1 MICAFNNKHP
11 NIHDSV
17 FIAKSAQVIGQVSI
31 GKSSSVWFNSVVRG
45 DVNYIEIGQRT
56 NIQDNSVLHV
66 TKNNYPLVIGNNVT
80 IGHRVVVHGCS
91 IEDNTLIGIGSVLL
105 DGSVVNSN
113 SIVAAGSLV
122 PPGFNIP
129 SGVLA
134 VGSPVKIKRDLNE
147 QELTLIDKLS
157 NNYVEYSLQYLSQ
170 DF

>member
-66 TKNNYPLVIGNNVT
+66 TKNTYPLVIGNNVT

-91 IEDNTLIGIGSVLL
+91 TEDNTLIGIGSVLL

>member
-56 NIQDNSVLHV
+56 NIQDNSVLRV
-66 TKNNYPLVIGNNVT
+66 TKNTYPLVIGNNVT

>member
-66 TKNNYPLVIGNNVT
+66 TKNTYPLVIGNNVT

-134 VGSPVKIKRDLNE
+134 VGSPVKIKRDLN
-147 QELTLIDKLS
+147 
-157 NNYVEYSLQYLSQ
+157 
-170 DF
+170 

>member
-17 FIAKSAQVIGQVSI
+17 FIARSALVIGQVSI

-66 TKNNYPLVIGNNVT
+66 TKNTHPLVIGSNVT

-122 PPGFNIP
+122 PPGFNVP

-147 QELTLIDKLS
+147 QELSLIDKLS

>member
-66 TKNNYPLVIGNNVT
+66 TKNTYPLVIGNNVT

>member
-66 TKNNYPLVIGNNVT
+66 TKNTYPLVIGNNVT

-105 DGSVVNSN
+105 DCSVVNSN